1 MTLPFGFIR
10 KKQGDLPRMSAP
22 YQIAPLSV
30 SWAMPDPPMPAK
42 EYFKWPDLP
51 LGEATELEKKLG
63 WPAGTLR
70 VLDEAFQRQLSRKY
84 GWEISPKSRQAP
96 FHTAARVFRRGVAM
110 KDQKAEQKQ
119 GQYPIRF
126 IKALNWNELLPHNQ
140 LCIIDQTVA
149 EAHDLKPRPN
159 RIFIRLDEHRKTL
172 DSVADLRLAAKK
184 TGLQTSWT
192 IVGGGILADTAAF
205 AAALDGQSFR
215 LIPTTLLAMVDACI
229 GGKTGVNFSPY
240 GKNQI
245 GLFAFP
251 QEVLIALDWLQTLP
265 PREYLAGLAEGWKH
279 AVLRGD
285 KTLAEKVAQL
295 DRRTQD
301 LHLYLRDLVAVKA
314 EVVAQDPTE
323 QGLRA
328 SLNLGHTLAH
338 AIERISQDKNPED
351 SILHGEAVGIGLL
364 FCIDMSHSLG
374 FLGEDAWR
382 TMTEQLKLSRIVPTA
397 EALRRFLATDDL
409 QSPELMKELLIGIK
423 QDKKNMESHAS
434 EWVLL
439 KDWGTPLQDKGRY
452 TITVSD
458 DDWRRCYQNFIQN
471 WQ

>member
-1 MTLPFGFIR
+1 
-10 KKQGDLPRMSAP
+10 MSAP

-42 EYFKWPDLP
+42 EYFKWPDLT
-51 LGEATELEKKLG
+51 LGEASDLEQKLG
-63 WPAGTLR
+63 WPAGTLVILR
-70 VLDEAFQRQLSRKY
+70 EAFQRQLSRKY
-84 GWEISPKSRQAP
+84 GWEISPKTRQAP
-96 FHTAARVFRRGVAM
+96 FQTAARVFRRGVAM
-110 KDQKAEQKQ
+110 KDQKSEEKR

-126 IKALNWNELLPHNQ
+126 IKALNWNELLPHTQ
-140 LCIIDQTVA
+140 LCIIDENVA
-149 EAHDLKPRPN
+149 AAHEIKPRPN
-159 RIFIRLDEHRKTL
+159 RIFIRMDEHSKTL
-172 DSVADLRLAAKK
+172 ESVAELRTKAKK
-184 TGLQTSWT
+184 SGLNTPWT

-215 LIPTTLLAMVDACI
+215 LVPTTLLAMIDACI

-251 QEVLIALDWLQTLP
+251 QEVLIARDWLSTLP

-285 KTLAEKVAQL
+285 RELAEKVAQL

-314 EVVAQDPTE
+314 EIVAQDPTE

-328 SLNLGHTLAH
+328 ALNLGHTLAH
-338 AIERISQDKNPED
+338 AIERISQDKNPKD

-364 FCIDMSHSLG
+364 FCIEMSHTLG
-374 FLGEDAWR
+374 FLDEKAWQEMR
-382 TMTEQLKLSRIVPTA
+382 RQLKESRIVPGPD
-397 EALRRFLATDDL
+397 ALKRFLAIDDL
-409 QSPELMKELLIGIK
+409 ASPELMHELQVGIK

-439 KDWGTPLQDKGRY
+439 KDWGQPVQEKGRY
-452 TITVSD
+452 TITVVD
-458 DDWRRCYQNFIQN
+458 DDWRRCYEAFIRN
-471 WQ
+471 WA

>member
-1 MTLPFGFIR
+1 
-10 KKQGDLPRMSAP
+10 MSAP

-42 EYFKWPDLP
+42 EYFKWPELA
-51 LGEATELEKKLG
+51 LGEPTPLEQKLS
-63 WPAGTLR
+63 WPAGTLK
-70 VLDEAFQRQLSRKY
+70 VLDEAFRRQLSRKF
-84 GWEISPKSRQAP
+84 GWEISAKARQAS
-96 FHTAARVFRRGVAM
+96 FQMAARVFRRGVAM
-110 KDQKAEQKQ
+110 KDQKVEEKR

-149 EAHDLKPRPN
+149 ELHELKPRPN
-159 RIFIRLDEHRKTL
+159 RIFIRLDEHKKTL
-172 DSVADLRLAAKK
+172 DSVADLRLQAKK
-184 TGLQTSWT
+184 TGLKAPWT

-229 GGKTGVNFSPY
+229 GGKTGVNFAPY

-251 QEVLIALDWLQTLP
+251 QEVLIALDWLTTLP

-285 KTLAEKVAQL
+285 AALAEKVAQL

-301 LHLYLRDLVAVKA
+301 LHLYLRDLVAVKS
-314 EVVAQDPTE
+314 EIVAQDPTE

-328 SLNLGHTLAH
+328 ALNLGHTLAH
-338 AIERISQDKNPED
+338 AIERISQDKNPKD

-364 FCIDMSHSLG
+364 FCIDMSHTLG
-374 FLGEDAWR
+374 FLNDAAWHE
-382 TMTEQLKLSRIVPTA
+382 MTSQLKASRIVPGPD
-397 EALRRFLATDDL
+397 ALKHFLATDDL
-409 QSPELMKELLIGIK
+409 LAAELMQELLVGIK

-439 KDWGTPLQDKGRY
+439 KDWGKPLQEKGRY

-458 DDWRRCYQNFIQN
+458 DDWRLSYEKFMKN
-471 WQ
+471 WL

>member
-1 MTLPFGFIR
+1 
-10 KKQGDLPRMSAP
+10 MSAP
-22 YQIAPLSV
+22 YHIAPISV

-51 LGEATELEKKLG
+51 LGEPTELEKKLA
-63 WPAGTLR
+63 WPAGTVR
-70 VLDEAFQRQLSRKY
+70 ILDEAFQRQLSRKY
-84 GWEISPKSRQAP
+84 GWEISPKSRQAA
-96 FHTAARVFRRGVAM
+96 FQTAARVFRRGVAL
-110 KDQKAEQKQ
+110 KDQKVEQKQ
-119 GQYPIRF
+119 GHYPIRF

-149 EAHDLKPRPN
+149 ETHGLKPRPN
-159 RIFIRLDEHRKTL
+159 RVFIRLDEHSKTL
-172 DSVADLRLAAKK
+172 DSVAELRILAKK
-184 TGLQTSWT
+184 TGLQTPWT

-205 AAALDGQSFR
+205 AAALDGRSFR

-265 PREYLAGLAEGWKH
+265 TREYLAGLAEGWKH

-285 KTLAEKVAQL
+285 ASLAEEVAQL

-338 AIERISQDKNPED
+338 AIERISQDKNTQD
-351 SILHGEAVGIGLL
+351 SILHGEAVGVGLL

-374 FLGEDAWR
+374 FLNEAAWQS
-382 TMTEQLKLSRIVPTA
+382 MSKQLKESRIVPSPD
-397 EALRRFLATDDL
+397 ALRRFLATDDL
-409 QSPELMKELLIGIK
+409 LNPELMSELLVGIK
-423 QDKKNMESHAS
+423 QDKKNMEQHAS

-439 KDWGTPLQDKGRY
+439 KGWGEPLQDKGRY
-452 TITVSD
+452 TVTVTD
-458 DDWRRCYQNFIQN
+458 DDWRRCYQNFIKN

>member
-1 MTLPFGFIR
+1 
-10 KKQGDLPRMSAP
+10 MSAP

-51 LGEATELEKKLG
+51 LGEATPLEQKLG

-84 GWEISPKSRQAP
+84 GWEISPKSRQSA
-96 FHTAARVFRRGVAM
+96 FQLAAKVFRRGVAM
-110 KDQKAEQKQ
+110 KDQKIEMKQ

-126 IKALNWNELLPHNQ
+126 IKALNWNDLLPHNQ
-140 LCIIDQTVA
+140 ICIIDQNLAT
-149 EAHDLKPRPN
+149 AHELKPRPN
-159 RIFIRLDEHRKTL
+159 RVFIRLDEHKKTL
-172 DSVADLRLAAKK
+172 DSVAELNQLVKK
-184 TGLQTSWT
+184 TGLQTPWN

-205 AAALDGQSFR
+205 AAALQGQSFR
-215 LIPTTLLAMVDACI
+215 LVPTTLLAMVDACI

-251 QEVLIALDWLQTLP
+251 QEVLIALDWLTTLP
-265 PREYLAGLAEGWKH
+265 SREYLAGLAESWKH
-279 AVLRGD
+279 AVLKGD
-285 KTLAEKVAQL
+285 PALAEKVAQL

-301 LHLYLRDLVAVKA
+301 LHNYLRDLVAVKA
-314 EVVAQDPTE
+314 EIVAQDPTE

-328 SLNLGHTLAH
+328 ALNLGHTLAH
-338 AIERISQDKNPED
+338 AIERISQDKNPKD
-351 SILHGEAVGIGLL
+351 PILHGEAVGIGLL
-364 FCIDMSHSLG
+364 FCIEMSRTLG
-374 FLGEDAWR
+374 HLNDAAWKS
-382 TMTEQLKLSRIVPTA
+382 MTGQLKASRIVPGP
-397 EALRRFLATDDL
+397 EDLKRFLATNDL
-409 QSPELMKELLIGIK
+409 LSNELMQELLVGIK

-439 KDWGTPLQDKGRY
+439 RDWGAPLQDKGRY
-452 TITVSD
+452 TITVTD
-458 DDWRRCYQNFIQN
+458 DDWRRCYENFIKN
-471 WQ
+471 WT

>member
-1 MTLPFGFIR
+1 
-10 KKQGDLPRMSAP
+10 MSAP

-42 EYFKWPDLP
+42 EYFKWPDLT
-51 LGEATELEKKLG
+51 LGEATAAEQKLG

-70 VLDEAFQRQLSRKY
+70 ILDGAFERQLTRKV
-84 GWEISPKSRQAP
+84 GWEISPKSRQAS
-96 FHTAARVFRRGVAM
+96 FQMAARVFRRGVAM
-110 KDQKAEQKQ
+110 KDQKIEMKE
-119 GQYPIRF
+119 GHYPIRF

-140 LCIIDQTVA
+140 ICIIDQNVA
-149 EAHDLKPRPN
+149 EAHNLKPRPN
-159 RIFIRLDEHRKTL
+159 RVFIRLDEHRKTL
-172 DSVADLRLAAKK
+172 DSVAELHQLVKK
-184 TGLQTSWT
+184 TGLNTVWN

-205 AAALDGQSFR
+205 AAALHGQSFR

-229 GGKTGVNFSPY
+229 GGKTGVNYAPY
-240 GKNQI
+240 GKNQV

-251 QEVLIALDWLQTLP
+251 QEVLIALDWLTTLP

-279 AVLRGD
+279 AVLKGD
-285 KTLAEKVAQL
+285 SQLAEKVAQL

-301 LHLYLRDLVAVKA
+301 LHLYLRDLVAVKS
-314 EVVAQDPTE
+314 EIVAQDPTE

-328 SLNLGHTLAH
+328 ALNLGHTLAH
-338 AIERISQDKNPED
+338 AIERISQDKNPKN

-364 FCIDMSHSLG
+364 FCIEMSHTLG
-374 FLGEDAWR
+374 YLNDKAWQE
-382 TMTEQLKLSRIVPTA
+382 MTSQLKASRIVSSPD
-397 EALRRFLATDDL
+397 ALKRFLGTDDL
-409 QSPELMKELLIGIK
+409 LSAELMHELLVGIK

-439 KDWGTPLQDKGRY
+439 RDWGTPLQDKNRY

-458 DDWRRCYQNFIQN
+458 DDWRRCYEGFIKN
-471 WQ
+471 WT

>member
-1 MTLPFGFIR
+1 
-10 KKQGDLPRMSAP
+10 MSAP

-51 LGEATELEKKLG
+51 LGEATPLEQKLG

-70 VLDEAFQRQLSRKY
+70 ILDEAFQRQLSRKY
-84 GWEISPKSRQAP
+84 GWEISRNSRQSS
-96 FHTAARVFRRGVAM
+96 FQTAARVFRRGVAM
-110 KDQKAEQKQ
+110 KDQKVEEKR

-140 LCIIDQTVA
+140 VCIIDQTLA

-159 RIFIRLDEHRKTL
+159 RVFIRLDEHSKTL
-172 DSVADLRLAAKK
+172 DSVADLRLQVKK
-184 TGLQTSWT
+184 TGLKTPWT

-215 LIPTTLLAMVDACI
+215 LVPTTLLAMVDACI

-251 QEVLIALDWLQTLP
+251 QEVLIALDWLNTLP
-265 PREYLAGLAEGWKH
+265 PREFLAGLAEGWKH

-285 KTLAEKVAQL
+285 VSLAEKVAQL

-301 LHLYLRDLVAVKA
+301 LHIYLRELVAVKA

-328 SLNLGHTLAH
+328 ALNLGHTLAH
-338 AIERISQDKNPED
+338 AIERISQDKNPKD

-364 FCIDMSHSLG
+364 FCIDMSHTLG
-374 FLGEDAWR
+374 FLNEPAWKS
-382 TMTEQLKLSRIVPTA
+382 MTSQLKNSRIVPSP
-397 EALRRFLATDDL
+397 EALKRFLAADDL
-409 QSPELMKELLIGIK
+409 LNPDLMHELLVGIK

-439 KDWGTPLQDKGRY
+439 KDWGTPLQEKGRY
-452 TITVSD
+452 TVTVND
-458 DDWRRCYQNFIQN
+458 DDWRRCYQNFIKN
-471 WQ
+471 WA

>member
-1 MTLPFGFIR
+1 
-10 KKQGDLPRMSAP
+10 MSTP

-30 SWAMPDPPMPAK
+30 SWAMPDPPMPAQ
-42 EYFKWPDLP
+42 EYFKWPDIALGATTP
-51 LGEATELEKKLG
+51 LEQKLG
-63 WPAGTLR
+63 WPGGTLR
-70 VLDEAFQRQLSRKY
+70 VLDEAFQRQLTRKY
-84 GWEISPKSRQAP
+84 GWEISSKSRQAP
-96 FHTAARVFRRGVAM
+96 FHMAARVFRRGVAM
-110 KDQKAEQKQ
+110 KDQKAEQKA
-119 GQYPIRF
+119 GQYRIRF
-126 IKALNWNELLPHNQ
+126 IKALNWNDLLPHTQ
-140 LCIIDQTVA
+140 LCIIDQAVA
-149 EAHDLKPRPN
+149 EAHDIQARPN
-159 RIFIRLDEHRKTL
+159 RIFMRLDEQSKTL
-172 DSVADLRLAAKK
+172 ESVAELRVLAKK
-184 TGLQTSWT
+184 TGLHTPWT

-215 LIPTTLLAMVDACI
+215 LVPTTLLSMVDACI

-240 GKNQI
+240 GKNQL

-251 QEVLIALDWLQTLP
+251 QEVLIALDWLTTLP

-285 KTLAEKVAQL
+285 PALAEKVAQL

-314 EVVAQDPTE
+314 EIVAQDPTE

-328 SLNLGHTLAH
+328 ALNLGHTLAH
-338 AIERISQDKNPED
+338 AIERISQDKNPAD

-364 FCIDMSHSLG
+364 FCIDMSHTLG
-374 FLGEDAWR
+374 HLNDEAWQA
-382 TMTEQLKLSRIVPTA
+382 MTRQLKESRIVPSPA
-397 EALRRFLATDDL
+397 DLQRFLATDDL
-409 QSPELMKELLIGIK
+409 LNPGLMQELLVGIK

-439 KDWGTPLQDKGRY
+439 KDWGKPLQDRGRY

-458 DDWRRCYQNFIQN
+458 DDWRRCYQSFIKN
-471 WQ
+471 WAQ

>member
-1 MTLPFGFIR
+1 
-10 KKQGDLPRMSAP
+10 MSAP
-22 YQIAPLSV
+22 YPIAPLTV

-51 LGEATELEKKLG
+51 LGDATELEKKLG

-70 VLDEAFQRQLSRKY
+70 VLDEAFQRQLTRKY
-84 GWEISPKSRQAP
+84 GWEISRSSRQAP
-96 FHTAARVFRRGVAM
+96 FQTAARVFRRGVAM
-110 KDQKAEQKQ
+110 KDQKPEQKQ

-149 EAHDLKPRPN
+149 TAHDIKPRLN
-159 RIFIRLDEHRKTL
+159 RIFIRLDEHGKTL
-172 DSVADLRLAAKK
+172 DSVAELRLLAKK
-184 TGLQTSWT
+184 SGLQTPWT

-215 LIPTTLLAMVDACI
+215 LIPTTLLSMVDACI

-285 KTLAEKVAQL
+285 SILAEKVAQL

-314 EVVAQDPTE
+314 EVVEQDPTE

-328 SLNLGHTLAH
+328 CLNLGHTLAH
-338 AIERISQDKNPED
+338 AIERISQDKNPQD

-374 FLGEDAWR
+374 YLKDDAWQS
-382 TMTEQLKLSRIVPTA
+382 MTTQLKQSRIVPSPD
-397 EALRRFLATDDL
+397 ALRRFLAADDL
-409 QSPELMKELLIGIK
+409 LNPDLIQELLVGIK
-423 QDKKNMESHAS
+423 QDKKNMETHAS

-439 KDWGTPLQDKGRY
+439 QGWGTPVQDKGRY
-452 TITVSD
+452 TITVTD
-458 DDWRRCYQNFIQN
+458 DDWRRSYQSFIQE
-471 WQ
+471 WQKSQ